1 MKSSKPSLSTC
12 HRQRGMVLFFALV
25 ALVAMS
31 LAAVALIR
39 SVDTGALIAGNL
51 AFRKSTLNSSDNGIE
66 TAITWLANQ
75 QNANANL
82 GLDPLLSPQHTF
94 NLTCLA
100 TRAAGTL
107 SASDPG
113 CPAIVAGYHS
123 NIDPTLDLFDNATW
137 NDDTKSVAIA
147 NDPNDLSKNSVRYLI
162 QRVCRT
168 ANTLPSAGDC
178 MYSGNAAPTNP
189 QNLKNYQNYCSNQA
203 CPPLGQAPVMRITT
217 RAVGPDGSTKSYAQ
231 AFVY

>member
-1 MKSSKPSLSTC
+1 MAY
-12 HRQRGMVLFFALV
+12 RQRGMVLFFALV

-66 TAITWLANQ
+66 TAIAWLSNQ
-75 QNANANL
+75 QNANAAL

-94 NLTCLA
+94 NLTCIA

-107 SASDPG
+107 SAADPG

-123 NIDPTLDLFDNATW
+123 NIDPTLDLFDDATW
-137 NDDTKSVAIA
+137 ADNTKSVAIA

-162 QRVCRT
+162 QRVCRKD
-168 ANTLPSAGDC
+168 NTLPSAGDC
-178 MYSGNAAPTNP
+178 MYSGNAAPLDP
-189 QNLKNYQNYCSNQA
+189 QNLKNYQNYCGS